1 MLKRKMLAFLIT
13 YLSIVVILS
22 LILVADNKLYSEF
35 FLYFVLIGA
44 YSLPFILLYGVPS
57 SMIADYLTKK
67 LVGFIRS
74 GLSLIIH
81 LVMGMVM
88 VIVIIAGIIF
98 ENESLLINFKSF
110 ISEYLIFLFPTLLAA
125 FLFWLSDELL
135 RSTIIRN
142 KFLFIT
148 KSLDKYL
155 DLKR

>member
-22 LILVADNKLYSEF
+22 LLLVAYNKLYSEF

-57 SMIADYLTKK
+57 SIFADYLTKK

-81 LVMGMVM
+81 LVMGL

-110 ISEYLIFLFPTLLAA
+110 ITEYLIFLFPTLLAA

-142 KFLFIT
+142 RLLFIT
-148 KSLDKYL
+148 KSLDKYW

>member
-81 LVMGMVM
+81 LVM

-98 ENESLLINFKSF
+98 ENESLLINFKSL

>member
-22 LILVADNKLYSEF
+22 LFLVVDNKLYSEF

-44 YSLPFILLYGVPS
+44 YSFPFILLYGVPS
-57 SMIADYLTKK
+57 SIIADYLTKK

-81 LVMGMVM
+81 LVMGMV
-88 VIVIIAGIIF
+88 IVVTAGIIF

-148 KSLDKYL
+148 KSLEKYW